1 MFRNGLN
8 LSSTLFSLAHFIA
21 ISIGTIHLMFYRAFQ
36 FIKLNLFIRADFFVR
51 SLALTENNS
60 MAKKHNKFHELL
72 RKLNPRIGGTKLT
85 SLRCG
90 AFLEDGRWKWW
101 DSVICHHPK
110 IPVVCTGSQPKK
122 CSSIAPGSSTSQP
135 LAYPIRNL
143 PRVAC
148 NKNVLIRLKVA
159 SKKSVAQFTAPKKNQ
174 RQYFHEKCRILWL

>member
-36 FIKLNLFIRADFFVR
+36 FIKLNLFIRADFFVC
-51 SLALTENNS
+51 SLALTENKS

-72 RKLNPRIGGTKLT
+72 RKLNSRIGGTTLT
-85 SLRCG
+85 SLQCG

-110 IPVVCTGSQPKK
+110 IPVVCTRSQVTAKK
-122 CSSIAPGSSTSQP
+122 CSSIAPGSLTSQP
-135 LAYPIRNL
+135 LAYPSN
-143 PRVAC
+143 P
-148 NKNVLIRLKVA
+148 KPTESRL
-159 SKKSVAQFTAPKKNQ
+159 
-174 RQYFHEKCRILWL
+174 